1 MLRPNPPPPPP
12 PSVKTPWLV
21 WGLGLY
27 AAAAT
32 VAGTVAMLGDTE
44 AGAGLPGALAAA
56 AKRADRGGGG
66 GGATPTGARP
76 AASKSAAFHTK
87 RRQRELQQDL
97 LWIHELL
104 SNSVE
109 PFTGYDV
116 FGAMAASGA
125 LGKVVAS
132 ALASDD
138 VGAKHLGYE
147 LCDFILWKHHGGR
160 LAIGP
165 GPHFDKL
172 AKCMVEDAT
181 RAEEGALLCH
191 DGGSDETARRVAA
204 RIRIQKG
211 NNNIWRQRLG
221 PVEQGKVNE
230 MYDLLEK
237 EGLIIKVVENKM
249 KKEGMITLNLIDE
262 KGVIGLDPAALNW
275 DSRSIQGADPAAAA
289 ERDVRLTAMEVLS
302 YFADELFSGGAD
314 TATAL
319 KQSAKMR
326 STLVK
331 ALITKDKGRGTTPLE
346 DMASAFRDIADRV
359 LEHHTAYKPP
369 SEFGMENNGSSRA
382 TQSWFLS
389 KWNDLN
395 LLRHYV
401 TVIASL
407 SEDPQC
413 AKALKSALP
422 TLEKVCRAL
431 SPIVVGHDLNYRK
444 QDNMTLIRASN
455 AFQAISAATGRA
467 GKHQAGAAAA
477 AADKNK
483 AKTKTKKTY
492 RNKKYKNSGSNT
504 KKGEENP
511 NNASTNALSPDAA
524 AGTVIHVESAFGS
537 FAVNSPRCVAAL
549 SWLHLPQ
556 NKDTWRQ
563 FGEDCSLAVSLGL
576 PWGAARSAVSMIRQK
591 STANLF
597 QAVMRGSVRSS
608 LGAIMLVSLV
618 HWFQWSHKR
627 MHAGRAWTAI
637 ELGLEKVV
645 AVSVLARVLVWS
657 PFAFLPALAA
667 NMFNKSDNAINFY
680 HEVKSD
686 VGGEFPGR
694 SDSDEGGRW

>member
-1 MLRPNPPPPPP
+1 M
-12 PSVKTPWLV
+12 
-21 WGLGLY
+21 Y

-56 AKRADRGGGG
+56 AKRADFGG
-66 GGATPTGARP
+66 GGATRTGA
-76 AASKSAAFHTK
+76 KSAAFRTRK
-87 RRQRELQQDL
+87 RQRELQQDL
-97 LWIHELL
+97 LWIHRLL
-104 SNSVE
+104 SSSVE
-109 PFTGYDV
+109 PFTAYDV

-125 LGKVVAS
+125 LGKLVAS

-147 LCDFILWKHHGGR
+147 LCDFILWKHHGAR

-181 RAEEGALLCH
+181 CAEEGALLCH
-191 DGGSDETARRVAA
+191 DGGSDETARRVTA

-221 PVEQGKVNE
+221 PVEQGTVNE

-249 KKEGMITLNLIDE
+249 KKEGMITLNLMKKE
-262 KGVIGLDPAALNW
+262 GIGLDPAALNW

-289 ERDVRLTAMEVLS
+289 ERDLRLTAMEVLS

-359 LEHHTAYKPP
+359 LEHHSAYKPP
-369 SEFGMENNGSSRA
+369 SEFGVENNGLSRA
-382 TQSWFLS
+382 TPSWFLS

-637 ELGLEKVV
+637 ELGLRKVV
-645 AVSVLARVLVWS
+645 AVAVLARVLVWS

>member
-1 MLRPNPPPPPP
+1 M
-12 PSVKTPWLV
+12 
-21 WGLGLY
+21 
-27 AAAAT
+27 
-32 VAGTVAMLGDTE
+32 
-44 AGAGLPGALAAA
+44 
-56 AKRADRGGGG
+56 
-66 GGATPTGARP
+66 
-76 AASKSAAFHTK
+76 
-87 RRQRELQQDL
+87 
-97 LWIHELL
+97 
-104 SNSVE
+104 
-109 PFTGYDV
+109 
-116 FGAMAASGA
+116 
-125 LGKVVAS
+125 
-132 ALASDD
+132 
-138 VGAKHLGYE
+138 
-147 LCDFILWKHHGGR
+147 
-160 LAIGP
+160 
-165 GPHFDKL
+165 
-172 AKCMVEDAT
+172 
-181 RAEEGALLCH
+181 
-191 DGGSDETARRVAA
+191 
-204 RIRIQKG
+204 
-211 NNNIWRQRLG
+211 
-221 PVEQGKVNE
+221 NE

-289 ERDVRLTAMEVLS
+289 ERDLRLTAMEVLS
-302 YFADELFSGGAD
+302 YFADELFSGGGGAA
-314 TATAL
+314 TATTL
-319 KQSAKMR
+319 KQSGGGGRAAKMR

-483 AKTKTKKTY
+483 AKTKTKTKKTY

-627 MHAGRAWTAI
+627 MHAGRAWTAM

>member
-1 MLRPNPPPPPP
+1 M
-12 PSVKTPWLV
+12 
-21 WGLGLY
+21 Y

-147 LCDFILWKHHGGR
+147 LCDFILWKHHGAR

-181 RAEEGALLCH
+181 CAEEGALLCH
-191 DGGSDETARRVAA
+191 DGGSDETARRGTT
-204 RIRIQKG
+204 RMRIQKG
-211 NNNIWRQRLG
+211 NNNIRISIKGNNSGAETKDGEKNKAESSSSHPSPSSAPAPSLSGSERRKKTI
-221 PVEQGKVNE
+221 EREMGK
-230 MYDLLEK
+230 LHEK
-237 EGLIIKVVENKM
+237 ME
-249 KKEGMITLNLIDE
+249 KEGMITF
-262 KGVIGLDPAALNW
+262 NW
-275 DSRSIQGADPAAAA
+275 DSRSMGADPAAAA
-289 ERDVRLTAMEVLS
+289 ERDLRLTAMEVLS
-302 YFADELFSGGAD
+302 YFADELFSGGSGAA
-314 TATAL
+314 TATTL
-319 KQSAKMR
+319 KQSGGGGRAAKMR

-359 LEHHTAYKPP
+359 LEHHSAYKPP
-369 SEFGMENNGSSRA
+369 SEFGVENNGLSRA
-382 TQSWFLS
+382 TPSWFLS

-637 ELGLEKVV
+637 ELGLRKVV
-645 AVSVLARVLVWS
+645 AVAVLARVLVWS

>member
-1 MLRPNPPPPPP
+1 M
-12 PSVKTPWLV
+12 
-21 WGLGLY
+21 Y

-147 LCDFILWKHHGGR
+147 LCDFILWKHHGAR

-172 AKCMVEDAT
+172 AKCIVGDAT
-181 RAEEGALLCH
+181 CAEEGALLCH
-191 DGGSDETARRVAA
+191 DGGSDETARRVTA

-249 KKEGMITLNLIDE
+249 KKEGMIKLNLMKKE
-262 KGVIGLDPAALNW
+262 GIGLDPAALNW

-289 ERDVRLTAMEVLS
+289 ERDLRLTAMEVLS

-359 LEHHTAYKPP
+359 LEHHSAYKPP
-369 SEFGMENNGSSRA
+369 SEFGVENNGLSRA
-382 TQSWFLS
+382 TPSWFLS

-483 AKTKTKKTY
+483 AKTKTKTKKTY

-637 ELGLEKVV
+637 ELGLRKVV
-645 AVSVLARVLVWS
+645 AVAVLARVLVWS

-667 NMFNKSDNAINFY
+667 NLFNKTDNAITSTITI
-680 HEVKSD
+680 VKSD
-686 VGGEFPGR
+686 VGGEFPGHGG
-694 SDSDEGGRW
+694 SDEGGR